1 MLHIVV
7 ACWPDAKRYFNAT
20 QGLGVFHPQGLS
32 NLLRLPVRRSLE
44 VIDYSLSLLHP
55 VKERSAVKV
64 TLSSRHGHPAKP
76 PICLTSTSKSLPQY
90 LPSSSCLDTTP
101 PMAPPPGVTVYP
113 TSYDWQHNPYAY
125 HGQGRE
131 FGPDSAKDL
140 GEASPAGR
148 GSSYYFGFLITFA
161 ILLIV
166 GVCCG
171 IAARRRRLVR
181 RQQRGVDGLVDRGGL
196 RRFGGLIGMD
206 RVEEDNSK
214 TEAKVA
220 PKFHDIKLNVGKG
233 DSANGSWRGD
243 EKGNAFGMDA
253 RGVVRGGEIA
263 GPSFAFS
270 SSSVGDAPPQYWAS
284 HPSTRGVPVLAI
296 RDGRD
301 GSPKRWFSQ
310 LSGPWFTIGKRPL
323 LKPGLGIS
331 TPPLSQESNLPPPTT
346 TNGTRPLGFQNDA
359 ASSSSVVSVGQGLEA
374 RMEVAVVKLN
384 LVPA

>member
-1 MLHIVV
+1 
-7 ACWPDAKRYFNAT
+7 
-20 QGLGVFHPQGLS
+20 
-32 NLLRLPVRRSLE
+32 
-44 VIDYSLSLLHP
+44 
-55 VKERSAVKV
+55 
-64 TLSSRHGHPAKP
+64 
-76 PICLTSTSKSLPQY
+76 
-90 LPSSSCLDTTP
+90 
-101 PMAPPPGVTVYP
+101 MAPPPGVTVYP

-243 EKGNAFGMDA
+243 EKGNALGMDA
-253 RGVVRGGEIA
+253 RGSSEVAKSPGPASPSSNPWAGITPLSVSMVRSPRDLEPYGHLHGVMNTTD
-263 GPSFAFS
+263 GQS
-270 SSSVGDAPPQYWAS
+270 SSSVGDAPPPYWTS
-284 HPSTRGVPVLAI
+284 HTGTGGVPVLAT
-296 RDGRD
+296 
-301 GSPKRWFSQ
+301 KRC
-310 LSGPWFTIGKRPL
+310 
-323 LKPGLGIS
+323 
-331 TPPLSQESNLPPPTT
+331 
-346 TNGTRPLGFQNDA
+346 
-359 ASSSSVVSVGQGLEA
+359 
-374 RMEVAVVKLN
+374 
-384 LVPA
+384 